1 MELYPDKQKCKL
13 TLPFTESAL
22 VQRMTPCSAHADD
35 LAQLS
40 THELVPEEIDSIAFQ
55 HEMNSHRRQD

>member
-1 MELYPDKQKCKL
+1 MKPYPDKLMRKL
-13 TLPFTESAL
+13 NLPHTESAL

-40 THELVPEEIDSIAFQ
+40 TNELVPEKNDSISSL
-55 HEMNSHRRQD
+55 HDMHHHRREN